1 MANNKKYFT
10 VFNNGVEDLYVKDE
24 EAQSSIAS
32 LMQVQSV
39 SLSTDLSDQTCPFTL
54 SAGEQGTVIYTNSG
68 STARTVTIS
77 TTYSTPDG
85 QQISLTVPVG
95 GYAEVSYL
103 KIGST
108 IYARGV

>member
-1 MANNKKYFT
+1 MTKKYISII
-10 VFNNGVEDLYVKDE
+10 NKNGDDIFVKDT

-54 SAGEQGTVIYTNSG
+54 NAGDQGTVIYTNSG
-68 STARTVTIS
+68 SSARTVTIN
-77 TTYSTPDG
+77 TAYSTPDG
-85 QQISLTVPVG
+85 NQISLTVPAG
-95 GYAEVSYL
+95 GYSEVNYL
-103 KIGST
+103 KIGTT